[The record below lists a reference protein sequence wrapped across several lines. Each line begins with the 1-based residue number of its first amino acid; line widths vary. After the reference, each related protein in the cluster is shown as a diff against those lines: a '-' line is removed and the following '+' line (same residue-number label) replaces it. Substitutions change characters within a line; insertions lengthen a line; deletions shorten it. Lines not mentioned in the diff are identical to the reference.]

1 MIKSKN
7 KSIILYDGV
16 CNLCNKSVQFIMK
29 HDHQKQFL
37 FVSLQSD
44 AAVKLLLQL
53 NIKNTNLN
61 SIVFIE
67 DGIPYKKSTAILTIL
82 KRIGGFWGMFYFL
95 KIIPKGIRDYMYNL
109 IVNNRYK
116 WFGKCEVCNIHDT
129 DTIENRSI

>member
-95 KIIPKGIRDYMYNL
+95 KIIPKELG
-109 IVNNRYK
+109 
-116 WFGKCEVCNIHDT
+116 
-129 DTIENRSI
+129 TICTI